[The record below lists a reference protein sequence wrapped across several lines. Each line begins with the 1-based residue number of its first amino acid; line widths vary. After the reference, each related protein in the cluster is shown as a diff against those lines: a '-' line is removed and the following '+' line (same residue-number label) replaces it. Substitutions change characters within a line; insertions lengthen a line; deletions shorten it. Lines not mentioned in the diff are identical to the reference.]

1 MDKETR
7 ANEYVSIL
15 ESLQKIRNGIVQDNA
30 EVLSMTGYMPESAQ
44 KELGIL
50 LDITA
55 SVFAGFSELGLSL
68 EDKGNFV
75 AVTIAGKEF
84 LCPKEKLG
92 TKQVTLREET
102 KTEVAAPSI
111 AADPVEV
118 EVKAEETPAVT
129 ELEPVV
135 EPVVENDEATS
146 EVTPDTDE
154 ASPLVGDEED
164 DVFSSETESEDD
176 SKSDDL
182 VDSLMKDFYKNVDNL
197 DDNAKENT
205 DEAENPSSENGE
217 EDSESKDATVDTS
230 DNTQS
235 LLDMINRPVYE
246 APVEEKKEETYEETI
261 EVKDEPVSSAK
272 IIGGAPVAVKKREI
286 EFFDDENKK
295 AASEMIYT
303 YSKMS
308 VKHLDIMGGGR
319 PEEMLVM
326 IAPLKI
332 SKYECSSVPIIVTI
346 VHNGK
351 QKTCSSFDTL
361 EKGKNIVLIDIDE
374 FYFLCRGSFD
384 KDGNFKAM
392 IVTTGLS
399 AQQGDQIT
407 ILSSKTYGNSLNP
420 GTKNGHIKF
429 RYDADAGDGVIEVF
443 PFGHPGDD
451 DFVALVRNKEF
462 ADYYLISKILKTQSK
477 AMVFSK
483 GDISNELV
491 CHWDGDLLEVELV

>member
-15 ESLQKIRNGIVQDNA
+15 ESLQRIRNGIVQDNA

-55 SVFAGFSELGLSL
+55 SVFVGFSELGLSL

-102 KTEVAAPSI
+102 KTEVATQNI

-118 EVKAEETPAVT
+118 EVKAEETPAASD
-129 ELEPVV
+129 
-135 EPVVENDEATS
+135 ENVAEIGEIIPEAAP
-146 EVTPDTDE
+146 ETDE
-154 ASPLVGDEED
+154 ASPLSSDEED

-197 DDNAKENT
+197 DDNAKENPG
-205 DEAENPSSENGE
+205 EAENPSSENGE
-217 EDSESKDATVDTS
+217 EDSESKDAILETS
-230 DNTQS
+230 DDSQS
-235 LLDMINRPVYE
+235 LLDMVNRPVYE

-308 VKHLDIMGGGR
+308 VKHLDVMGGGR

-384 KDGNFKAM
+384 RDGNFKAM